1 MDDTLN
7 DELHDDLTD
16 ESGIEVQ
23 ELEQVQELHASFE
36 PALPDPNQRWHGQ
49 LRRAGSARELPG
61 PQPYRDFPT
70 WLTEPH
76 KNPALELELELEEA
90 SV

>member
-1 MDDTLN
+1 MEGNMDETLN
-7 DELHDDLTD
+7 DSLHDDLND
-16 ESGIEVQ
+16 DSGIQVQ
-23 ELEQVQELHASFE
+23 ELEAEAPFE
-36 PALPDPNQRWHGQ
+36 PVLPDPNQRWHGQ

-61 PQPYRDFPT
+61 PQRYRDFPT

-76 KNPALELELELEEA
+76 KNPALELEEA